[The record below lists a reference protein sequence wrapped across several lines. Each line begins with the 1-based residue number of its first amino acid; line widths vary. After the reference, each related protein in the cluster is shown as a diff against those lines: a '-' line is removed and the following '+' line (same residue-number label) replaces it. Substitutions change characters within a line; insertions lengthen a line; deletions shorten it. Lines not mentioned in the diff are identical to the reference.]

1 MWMLSLVPNEVLQW
15 FVHGVLA
22 LAILVFI
29 ASRFSGIYKL
39 PLGAFAFVLLIFA
52 VYFEGGYGVEM
63 EWRNKVAQV
72 QEKVKE
78 AEEQSEKVN
87 TVIETKFV
95 EKVKVIK
102 ETANA
107 NIQYVDRVV
116 TKYDNLCTLS
126 NSAIV
131 LHDSAS
137 RNEVA
142 RGPSATNGT
151 PSKFKASE
159 LLGTVV
165 DNYGACHEN
174 AAKLQA
180 WQEWYREQQKIFEQ
194 VK

>member
-22 LAILVFI
+22 LSILVFI

-78 AEEQSEKVN
+78 AEKQSEKVN
-87 TVIETKFV
+87 TVIETRLV

-116 TKYDNLCTLS
+116 TK
-126 NSAIV
+126 
-131 LHDSAS
+131 
-137 RNEVA
+137 
-142 RGPSATNGT
+142 
-151 PSKFKASE
+151 
-159 LLGTVV
+159 
-165 DNYGACHEN
+165 
-174 AAKLQA
+174 
-180 WQEWYREQQKIFEQ
+180 
-194 VK
+194 